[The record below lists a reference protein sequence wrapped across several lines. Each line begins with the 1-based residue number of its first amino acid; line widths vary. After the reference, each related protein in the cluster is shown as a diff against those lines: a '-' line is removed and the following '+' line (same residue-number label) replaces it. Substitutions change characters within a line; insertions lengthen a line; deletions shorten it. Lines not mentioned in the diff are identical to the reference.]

1 MQQYLISPHFLSAKA
16 GQFARRALA
25 TLAVAALVGTT
36 VPAASA
42 QGLFSPV
49 IRVNDQAITEY
60 ELQQRARFLTVTGTP
75 GNPLEQAR
83 EVLIED
89 KLKLQLMNEVGLLP
103 TEEEVIEGMTTLAQR
118 TNLSLDEFLAT
129 LGQAGVDPQ
138 TLRDFT
144 RVGIGWREYIGA
156 RFLGRARPSDA
167 EIDQAMGSAGTG
179 GVQVLLSEII
189 IPLTRENAPQV
200 EDFIEEVR
208 ARGGVDTFS
217 AAASQVSAADSRE
230 NGGRLPWMDLT
241 NLPPQLRDVVLN
253 LKNGEISEPISL
265 QGAVALFQMRG
276 IREIEGSAPR
286 FAAIEYATYLIPG
299 GRSPEGLATAQDV
312 INRVDTCDDFYGV
325 AQDQAPEVLTI
336 DSLPPT
342 DIPRDIALEL
352 AKLDPGE
359 TSTAVTRN
367 NGQTL
372 ALVMLC
378 GRTSELAGEAD
389 RQSIANA
396 LTQQRLETFSNSL
409 LSQLKS
415 EARIIE

>member
-25 TLAVAALVGTT
+25 GLTVAALVAST
-36 VPAASA
+36 VPEATA

-75 GNPLEQAR
+75 GDPLTQAR

-103 TEEEVIEGMTTLAQR
+103 TEEEVIEGMTALAQR

-156 RFLGRARPSDA
+156 RFLARARPSDA
-167 EIDQAMGSAGTG
+167 EIDQAIGTAGTG

-189 IPLTRENAPQV
+189 IPLTRENAAQV
-200 EDFIEEVR
+200 EAFVEEVR
-208 ARGGVDTFS
+208 ARGGIETFS
-217 AAASQVSAADSRE
+217 AAASQVSAADSRN

-253 LKNGEISEPISL
+253 LKNGEISDPISL

-276 IREIEGSAPR
+276 IREIEGRAPR

-299 GRSPEGLATAQDV
+299 GRSPEALATAQDV
-312 INRVDTCDDFYGV
+312 INRVDTCDDFYGI
-325 AQDQAPEVLTI
+325 AKDQAPEALTI
-336 DSLPPT
+336 DSLPPA

-367 NGQTL
+367 DGQTL

-378 GRTSELAGEAD
+378 GRTSELASEAD
-389 RQSIANA
+389 RQSVANA

-415 EARIIE
+415 EARIVE